1 MYIKGV
7 KIRYP
12 FLSPLSCVSTFLA
25 NRIELMDVRHG
36 NITIGKLTAT
46 DNANPIFVISTPKE
60 SGNAVR
66 MLPEM

>member
-1 MYIKGV
+1 MDIKGKNV
-7 KIRYP
+7 RWRKW
-12 FLSPLSCVSTFLA
+12 SPLYCVSTFLA

-36 NITIGKLTAT
+36 KITIGKLTAT

-66 MLPEM
+66 MLPEI